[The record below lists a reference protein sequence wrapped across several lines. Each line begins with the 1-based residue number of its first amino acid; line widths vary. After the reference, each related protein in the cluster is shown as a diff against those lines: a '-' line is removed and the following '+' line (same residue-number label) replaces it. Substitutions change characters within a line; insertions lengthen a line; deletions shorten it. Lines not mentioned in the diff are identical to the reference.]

1 MDSRIYKINLKV
13 NRFERSELN
22 RIMILE
28 GISLSDLI
36 RKAIR
41 NTFKVEGFE
50 LSYESA
56 SKFEHKRKSIFD

>member
-28 GISLSDLI
+28 GMSLSDLI
-36 RKAIR
+36 SKAIR
-41 NTFKVEGFE
+41 NTFKVEGK
-50 LSYESA
+50 LWIY
-56 SKFEHKRKSIFD
+56 

>member
-13 NRFERSELN
+13 NRFERSAIN

-50 LSYESA
+50 PSYEST

>member
-13 NRFERSELN
+13 NNLERSELN
-22 RIMILE
+22 RIMLLE

-41 NTFKVEGFE
+41 NTFKVEGFKA
-50 LSYESA
+50 SYEYT